1 MAINIITAGGGG
13 GVSAADLNPVD
24 AGMEFTGG
32 FADRGAGAVFG
43 ERSIAHDVEYTQTM
57 VDNRTWYRFGFD
69 ATNQAA
75 FDSAYWSS
83 PAPSPTAG
91 VGLFGGDHM
100 PGGVTSMFDFT
111 ANDVAY
117 NQATALGSEVP
128 STTAATGSFDFTE
141 ATPGDLAKIRFD
153 LNLTPSADHTT
164 FELALI
170 WATRDGD
177 DNITFTFPLTG
188 TPFTLGSGTAGETF
202 PMRAE
207 ISAYFASDED
217 VNSRSL
223 LAIRAT
229 QVCFVQP
236 ITTLA
241 TIVR

>member
-1 MAINIITAGGGG
+1 MTGGGI
-13 GVSAADLNPVD
+13 SAADLNPAD
-24 AGMEFTGG
+24 GGYEFTGG

-43 ERSIAHDVEYTQTM
+43 ERSLANDTEYTQTM

-75 FDSAYWSS
+75 YDFAYWTD
-83 PAPSPTAG
+83 PTPSPTAG
-91 VGLFGGDHM
+91 IGLFGGDHM
-100 PGGVTSMFDFT
+100 PGGMTSLFDFS

-128 STTAATGSFDFTE
+128 STTAATGSFDFTQ
-141 ATPGDLAKIRFD
+141 ANAGDLAKIRFD

-170 WATRDGD
+170 WSTRDAD
-177 DNITFTFPLTG
+177 DNITFSFPLTG
-188 TPFTLGSGTAGETF
+188 VPFTLGSGSAGVTY
-202 PMRAE
+202 PMRGE
-207 ISAYFASDED
+207 LSAYFASNED
-217 VNSRSL
+217 VNARAL
-223 LAIRAT
+223 LAIRAS

-241 TIVR
+241 TLVR